1 MDAGSDAVLDFLL
14 LHSLLFNE
22 QLRKFAKNDSKM
34 EITIYN
40 RKILKIQNN
49 LDCLIWKWRVR
60 LVEKIQK
67 RAAVRPS
74 V

>member
-49 LDCLIWKWRVR
+49 LDCLI
-60 LVEKIQK
+60 
-67 RAAVRPS
+67 
-74 V
+74 

>member
-1 MDAGSDAVLDFLL
+1 MAAGSDAVLDFLP

-22 QLRKFAKNDSKM
+22 QPRTSAKNDAKM

>member
-1 MDAGSDAVLDFLL
+1 
-14 LHSLLFNE
+14 
-22 QLRKFAKNDSKM
+22 M
-34 EITIYN
+34 EITIYD

>member
-34 EITIYN
+34 EITIYD

>member
-1 MDAGSDAVLDFLL
+1 MGAGSDAVLDFLL